1 MSIIRIRRRSAITR
15 DEAMRRHPAMQA
27 IWTPADFTNAA
38 DDALALVREDT
49 ATIYDF
55 ATGEVIR

>member
-1 MSIIRIRRRSAITR
+1 
-15 DEAMRRHPAMQA
+15 MRRHPAMQA

-49 ATIYDF
+49 ATVYDF